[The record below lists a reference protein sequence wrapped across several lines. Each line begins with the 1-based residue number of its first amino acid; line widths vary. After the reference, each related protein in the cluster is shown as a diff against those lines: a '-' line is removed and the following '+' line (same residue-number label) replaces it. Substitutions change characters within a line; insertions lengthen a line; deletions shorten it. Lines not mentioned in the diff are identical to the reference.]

1 MHLRLLPEKGKIKFG
16 GVGKMK
22 NLVYDLSH
30 GEFRSM
36 NELYAQPITEHNVR
50 LMGELAAVNAI
61 RTLLPYYGEQMDRLY
76 RALFKDIHSMN
87 NPEYTF
93 SDAYDVAQTAVCFLW
108 ELKGR
113 KVTENYGISHNKN
126 ITILT
131 ACYRVLNKY
140 LEQFRQKILH
150 TKQTNISDDRHGLA
164 APATVRQIREEDYLK
179 LDTIMNAMNMTERQ
193 HFRYTSARYFDYCC
207 FPAEVRG
214 DLLPAFLRRT
224 GSIERACRTDS
235 PRPPRLTLPTLG
247 LPS

>member
-1 MHLRLLPEKGKIKFG
+1 MRLRLLPEKGKIKFG
-16 GVGKMK
+16 GVSKMK

-30 GEFRSM
+30 GEFRSI

-76 RALFKDIHSMN
+76 RALFKDIHGMN

-108 ELKGR
+108 EFKGR

-150 TKQTNISDDRHGLA
+150 TKQTNVSDDRHGLA
-164 APATVRQIREEDYLK
+164 APATVRQIREEAYLK

-193 HFRYTSARYFDYCC
+193 REIIGHYMSGLT
-207 FPAEVRG
+207 
-214 DLLPAFLRRT
+214 
-224 GSIERACRTDS
+224 SIEIAKLVGIHHGSVRQMRIYIRKKYIACF
-235 PRPPRLTLPTLG
+235 G
-247 LPS
+247 QY